1 MNGFEIEPCIVLSKL
16 DLKKNDVIIVTIDID
31 KYDIE
36 EAYDIFEIVQKS
48 FSDNMV
54 VATFKGI
61 EINKLKE
68 KEIAG
73 AGPSLE

>member
-1 MNGFEIEPCIVLSKL
+1 MNKFEIEPGIILSKL
-16 DLKKNDVIIVTIDID
+16 DLKKNDVIIVTIDLD
-31 KYDIE
+31 KYDIG
-36 EAYDIFEIVQKS
+36 EAYSVFEIVQKS

-68 KEIAG
+68 KEIAS
-73 AGPSLE
+73 AGSSPE